1 MKRMSRFSYRF
12 MRHVAASCSVLL
24 LALLLPPSC
33 APAAATVQPARH
45 PYAAPVAEAA
55 QRFGIPELWIWRVMH
70 AESRGKIGAVS
81 HAGAMGLMQIMPGTW
96 ASLTARHRLGADPF
110 DPRANILAGAAY
122 LRAMWDRYGDVRLML
137 AAYNAGPG
145 RVDAYA
151 SGRRGLPAE
160 TIAYVAKI
168 APILGTSGIASPAV
182 VPAAPRAPAAPSWRD
197 AALFVLRGDGGW
209 DGSEIAV
216 DPAPVAQP
224 GGIPTAPAPSP
235 SGLPPRSSLPGSHGL
250 FVPLSGRS
258 EQ

>member
-1 MKRMSRFSYRF
+1 MRLLLRF
-12 MRHVAASCSVLL
+12 MGGFALRVSAPCGAL
-24 LALLLPPSC
+24 LATFAMPLAC
-33 APAAATVQPARH
+33 TPAAAAVQSARH

-70 AESRGKIGAVS
+70 AESRGKVGAVS

-96 ASLTARHRLGADPF
+96 ASLTARHRLGTDPF

-145 RVDAYA
+145 RADAYA

-168 APILGTSGIASPAV
+168 APELHASGSAT
-182 VPAAPRAPAAPSWRD
+182 AAPQAPSPPPGWRD
-197 AALFVLRGDGGW
+197 AGLFAERILPSD
-209 DGSEIAV
+209 D
-216 DPAPVAQP
+216 AQP
-224 GGIPTAPAPSP
+224 ASPLGMAAPARAA
-235 SGLPPRSSLPGSHGL
+235 GASL
-250 FVPLSGRS
+250 FIPLSVGRDR
-258 EQ
+258 

>member
-1 MKRMSRFSYRF
+1 MGLLLRFVGGFALRVSVPCGALLASF
-12 MRHVAASCSVLL
+12 AMPLACTPAVAA
-24 LALLLPPSC
+24 
-33 APAAATVQPARH
+33 VQPARH
-45 PYAAPVAEAA
+45 PFAAPVAEAA

-70 AESRGKIGAVS
+70 AESRGKVGAVS

-145 RVDAYA
+145 RADAYA

-168 APILGTSGIASPAV
+168 APELHLTGSAAAAPLTPSPA
-182 VPAAPRAPAAPSWRD
+182 RGWRD
-197 AALFVLRGDGGW
+197 A
-209 DGSEIAV
+209 
-216 DPAPVAQP
+216 
-224 GGIPTAPAPSP
+224 
-235 SGLPPRSSLPGSHGL
+235 GL
-250 FVPLSGRS
+250 FAERNLPSDDAQRANPSDMAAPGRAAGASLFIPLSVGRDR
-258 EQ
+258 